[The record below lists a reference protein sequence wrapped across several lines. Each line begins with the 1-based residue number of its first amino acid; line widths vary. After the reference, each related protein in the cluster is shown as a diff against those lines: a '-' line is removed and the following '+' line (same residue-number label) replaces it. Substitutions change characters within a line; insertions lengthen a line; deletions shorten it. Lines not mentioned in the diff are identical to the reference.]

1 MVILKNKYF
10 LIIENIKDISLEN
23 IKKRFKF
30 NIIYRNNKKLDDFHR
45 LRIFRK
51 ECKSK
56 NIKFFVANDYNLS
69 SKLKA
74 DGIYLSAFNK
84 DLKYLNYM
92 KSNFIIIGAA
102 HNIKE
107 INLKI
112 KQGCKYIL
120 LSRLFQ
126 VSYKPQMNYLGINRF
141 NFYASNIFKK
151 IVALG
156 GINTSNINKMK
167 IVNCDSFALMT
178 EIKKKP
184 AKIFSRLF

>member
-1 MVILKNKYF
+1 MVILKKKYF

-30 NIIYRNNKKLDDFHR
+30 NIIYRNNKKLEDLHR

-56 NIKFFVANDYNLS
+56 DIKFFVANDYNLS

-74 DGIYLSAFNK
+74 DGIYLSAYNK

-120 LSRLFQ
+120 LSRLFK
-126 VSYKPQMNYLGINRF
+126 VSYKPEMNYLGINRF

>member
-30 NIIYRNNKKLDDFHR
+30 NIIYRNNKKLEDLHR
-45 LRIFRK
+45 LRVFRK

-56 NIKFFVANDYNLS
+56 DIKFFVANDYNLS

-92 KSNFIIIGAA
+92 KSNFVIIGAA

-126 VSYKPQMNYLGINRF
+126 VSYKPEMNYLGINKF

>member
-30 NIIYRNNKKLDDFHR
+30 NIIYRNNKKLEDLHR

-56 NIKFFVANDYNLS
+56 DIKFFVANDYNLS

-92 KSNFIIIGAA
+92 KSNFVIIGAA

-126 VSYKPQMNYLGINRF
+126 VSYKPEMNYLGINKF

-167 IVNCDSFALMT
+167 IVNCVSFALMT

>member
-30 NIIYRNNKKLDDFHR
+30 NIIYRNNKKLGDLHR

-56 NIKFFVANDYNLS
+56 DIKFFVANDYNLS

-74 DGIYLSAFNK
+74 DGIYLSAYNK

-126 VSYKPQMNYLGINRF
+126 VSYKPEMNYLGINKF

>member
-30 NIIYRNNKKLDDFHR
+30 NIIYRNNKKLEDLHK

-56 NIKFFVANDYNLS
+56 DIKFFVANDYNLS

-92 KSNFIIIGAA
+92 KSNFVIIGGA

-126 VSYKPQMNYLGINRF
+126 VSYKPEMNYLGINKF

>member
-30 NIIYRNNKKLDDFHR
+30 NIIYRNNKKLEDLHR

-56 NIKFFVANDYNLS
+56 DIKFFVANDYNLS

-74 DGIYLSAFNK
+74 DGIYLSAYNK

-126 VSYKPQMNYLGINRF
+126 VSYKPEMNYLGINRF